1 MLGNRIIINKSNP
14 NPNPKTAAVMT
25 NTYEGFDNVKPEPER
40 AMQMQGLT
48 TSNPKPDRSMQ
59 MEGLS
64 KSHPNPNTQ
73 CR

>member
-48 TSNPKPDRSMQ
+48 TSNPNSTD
-59 MEGLS
+59 
-64 KSHPNPNTQ
+64 Q
-73 CR
+73 CRWRG